1 MNVVITG
8 ARGGVAQALRQRLA
22 TLESGAEPVRLA
34 LLSREPEA
42 LSPLAAHEAAFAG
55 DFNTAGSAQQAMASV
70 CAHFGQAPDAWV
82 HCVGS
87 TVIAPITRTTE
98 AQYRAC
104 MAANIDSA
112 FYATQAYL
120 AQLSERKQ
128 PGNIV
133 LFSSVVASMGVTNH
147 AAIAAAKGAIEALTR
162 ALAADYASAGVRI
175 NCIAPGLM
183 QTPMTQRMLG
193 SESAQKQIAAQYPL
207 GHYGQAS
214 DAAELAAWLISPQSR
229 WITGQIMHL
238 DGGFSA
244 IRPYV
249 KPAS

>member
-1 MNVVITG
+1 MGSVMITG
-8 ARGGVAQALRQRLA
+8 ASGGVAQAAAHMLRERGERVILVGRDASKLQAQPGDIAIEADVSTLA
-22 TLESGAEPVRLA
+22 GAEHAFQQAQAALQAVPDA
-34 LLSREPEA
+34 LL
-42 LSPLAAHEAAFAG
+42 
-55 DFNTAGSAQQAMASV
+55 
-70 CAHFGQAPDAWV
+70 

-87 TVIAPITRTTE
+87 TVIAPIARTSE

-112 FYATQAYL
+112 FFCTKLFL
-120 AQLSERKQ
+120 AQLSEAKK

-133 LFSSVVASMGVTNH
+133 LFSSVVAGIGVSNH

-162 ALAADYASAGVRI
+162 SLATDFASAGVRV

-183 QTPMTQRMLG
+183 RSPMTARMLG
-193 SESAQKQIAAQYPL
+193 SEAAEKQIAAQYPL
-207 GHYGQAS
+207 GRFGDAS
-214 DAAELAAWLISPQSR
+214 DGAAAACWLLSEQSG
-229 WITGQIMHL
+229 WITGQVIHL

-249 KPAS
+249 RAST